1 MPLPSKLLLFSVC
14 ALSLILASCGSSP
27 KVADNSLADK
37 YQNTQSDIDVQYAVF
52 HSSDDSSRFYV
63 RVDSEN
69 LLYARRGG
77 KESTAI
83 LRIEIQPFD
92 VTGQNVKELDSKSFR
107 ILDKN
112 QSKENKLL
120 VASTSLALPFG
131 KKYRLKIT
139 ARDMNKGTSQSAI
152 LELDKENYSD
162 RHNFILSETDAP
174 IPLFNDRIEPH
185 HSYLLKTNISSPKVI
200 VGHYYNRDFPLPPPP
215 FAIYNPDPFDYTPDS
230 IFTLIVDSLHSAI
243 FESTDTG
250 FYHFQFDTLQKDG
263 FSAFISTD
271 DFPEVKTVSEMIN
284 PFRYLVGSKDY
295 EDVSESQYPKSKIE
309 SFWIEWAGSRD
320 RARKS
325 IQAYYERVEDANE
338 LFSSYVEGWKSD
350 RGLVYIIYGKPNKA
364 YREGQVET
372 WIYGE
377 ENNPLSIT
385 FHFIKVINPF
395 TENDY
400 RLNREEMYKP
410 SWYRAVNIW
419 RDGRIY

>member
-1 MPLPSKLLLFSVC
+1 MPLPCKLLLFSVC
-14 ALSLILASCGSSP
+14 SLSLILGSCGSRS
-27 KVADNSLADK
+27 KVADNALADK
-37 YQNTQSDIDVQYAVF
+37 YQNTQSDIDIQYTIF
-52 HSSDDSSRFYV
+52 HSSDDSSRVYV

-83 LRIEIQPFD
+83 LRIDIQPFEI
-92 VTGQNVKELDSKSFR
+92 VGQAAKELESKSFR
-107 ILDKN
+107 ILDQNK
-112 QSKENKLL
+112 SKESKLL
-120 VASTSLALPFG
+120 IASTNLALPSG
-131 KKYRLKIT
+131 NKYRLKIT
-139 ARDMNKGTSQSAI
+139 ASDMNKGTSQSTI
-152 LELDKENYSD
+152 IELDKVNYSN
-162 RHNFILSETDAP
+162 RHNFIISEIGSP
-174 IPLFNDRIEPH
+174 VPLFSDHIKPY
-185 HSYLLKTNISSPKVI
+185 HSYLLKANDSAPQVIS
-200 VGHYYNRDFPLPPPP
+200 GHYYNRDFPLPPPP

-230 IFTLIVDSLHSAI
+230 TFTLIADSAHSAI
-243 FESTDTG
+243 FKSTDTG
-250 FYHFQFDTLQKDG
+250 FYHFQFDNKQKEG
-263 FSAFISTD
+263 FSVFISPD
-271 DFPEVKTVSEMIN
+271 DFPEVKTIEEMIS

-295 EDVSESQYPKSKIE
+295 EEVLEAQYPKSKIE

-325 IQAYYERVEDANE
+325 IQAYYERVEDANK

-350 RGLVYIIYGKPNKA
+350 RGLIYIVYGKPNKA

-410 SWYRAVNIW
+410 AWYRAVNIW